1 MKLKEKF
8 WVQMYYKAR
17 KENSRELSEQVANQ
31 ALEDFEKRFEGKET
45 IEWSSPSFTQAGRL
59 KRLFEEMELE
69 INCSNDEEKSSIL
82 ICGTDVKFHFTN
94 GEFKRIER

>member
-31 ALEDFEKRFEGKET
+31 ALEDFESRFEKGIGNSDT
-45 IEWSSPSFTQAGRL
+45 FTQAGRL
-59 KRLFEEMELE
+59 KRLFEEMGVL
-69 INCSNDEEKSSIL
+69 ITCDDEEENSSIT
-82 ICGTDVKFHFTN
+82 IVGYDVKFNFIN
-94 GEFKRIER
+94 GEYKVFE